1 VGRDRDKYDEKDRKF
16 VMLIK
21 SLVIDEM
28 LPKVQKGTTSLV
40 IWKHLKDLHETS
52 DKGRAF
58 FPKSMIFS
66 MMMNEHASL
75 QEYFLE
81 IKDI

>member
-1 VGRDRDKYDEKDRKF
+1 
-16 VMLIK
+16 MLIK
-21 SLVIDEM
+21 LSMTDEM
-28 LPKVQKGTTSLV
+28 LTEVQIGKT
-40 IWKHLKDLHETS
+40 HLKALHETS

-58 FPKSMIFS
+58 FPNNMIFS

-75 QEYFLE
+75 QEYLLE